1 MPMACFFP
9 QKDTL
14 MRLQVLWPPMKPGR
28 APVDEKA
35 IGGHSIGMHTDTMAA
50 EAEHEAH
57 IRAIALSGDRNAF
70 CALFDFFAPRIK
82 TIMLRRGFSA
92 DLAEDIVQDTM
103 LAVWTKAH
111 LFDPSRGRAAAWVFT
126 LASNLSIDHVRK
138 RKRQARDATQEP
150 DEAVALS
157 PAEIFETAE
166 SEARVGGVLGDL
178 SAEQRQVVQLAF
190 FEDLP
195 HSSIAQR
202 LDIPLGTVKSRIRLA
217 LARLRQSLGDA
228 E

>member
-1 MPMACFFP
+1 MPIARFFM
-9 QKDTL
+9 QKDAS
-14 MRLQVLWPPMKPGR
+14 MRAQLFWRPMVPPG
-28 APVDEKA
+28 APVDGKA
-35 IGGHSIGMHTDTMAA
+35 IGGHSIVMQNGTMSA

-57 IRAIALSGDRNAF
+57 IRAIAQSGDRIAF

-138 RKRQARDATQEP
+138 RKRQARDAAQVS

-157 PAEIFETAE
+157 PADVFETVE
-166 SEARVGGVLGDL
+166 NEARVGGVLGDL

-217 LARLRQSLGDA
+217 LARLRQSLGNA